1 MAPSTRRIN
10 RIPPTTHQ
18 SAEPLNEIPGL
29 SSGVIGFKASGKL
42 KAEDF
47 RDTPGPC
54 TGKAAADADVRI
66 VIVMPTFASGHLGGH
81 ETGNQELERLEAQ

>member
-18 SAEPLNEIPGL
+18 RAEPLNEIPGL

-42 KAEDF
+42 KAEDV
-47 RDTPGPC
+47 RDSLAPALEKQPPTPTCG
-54 TGKAAADADVRI
+54 
-66 VIVMPTFASGHLGGH
+66 L
-81 ETGNQELERLEAQ
+81 